1 MIEEAITREESFS
14 VMYTPFATKAK
25 ADKIDKMKEAFA
37 KKHPDYVAY
46 IYTGKSGFHIFKRHW
61 TSLDCVDCVFIADIE
76 FDLWVVGAGSR
87 KFLLS
92 HGVKFTPEQRA
103 NI

>member
-37 KKHPDYVAY
+37 KKHPDFVNY
-46 IYTGKSGFHIFKRHW
+46 IYTGNGAVKLHW
-61 TSLDCVDCVFIADIE
+61 SVF
-76 FDLWVVGAGSR
+76 VYVS
-87 KFLLS
+87 S
-92 HGVKFTPEQRA
+92 
-103 NI
+103 